1 MSAYRWGD
9 FAGQYT
15 LDVTWKCVPVTVQCD
30 SDDGEDAWSR
40 VMLPVR
46 VLVGRVEQDQVDITD
61 LVDVEDGGLADLC
74 QEAYDRREGE

>member
-1 MSAYRWGD
+1 VSAYRWGD

-15 LDVTWKCVPVTVQCD
+15 IDVTWKGVPVTVECD
-30 SDDGEDAWSR
+30 SEDSDVASHR
-40 VMLPVR
+40 LMLPVR

-74 QEAYDRREGE
+74 QEAYDRREAA